1 MIQQVKL
8 YYIDLLLNQLNSTN
22 KTNYGP
28 QSASRSHVRYVGTR
42 RRLGEKKHEFWR
54 KDWYIFFMHPLGV
67 SDMYIFILL
76 YLYYIY
82 GYKRSNL
89 HKYHLFTYIK

>member
-28 QSASRSHVRYVGTR
+28 QSASRRLIGYVGTR
-42 RRLGEKKHEFWR
+42 KRLGEKK
-54 KDWYIFFMHPLGV
+54 
-67 SDMYIFILL
+67 
-76 YLYYIY
+76 
-82 GYKRSNL
+82 
-89 HKYHLFTYIK
+89 T